1 MMGGLVEGAGQAPL
15 TLSEGQ
21 SLLAFAEV
29 LITEAQRRHSVEGLP
44 ALDDRMVR
52 LIREILEPIRVG
64 PGQTVY
70 LARYPVETCPPLADL
85 QPEHEFV
92 PVVML
97 TQTLALQDDS
107 VSDEE
112 FTRRARETIR
122 EFMLGASSFFVYRI
136 VIYPVAGSNAQAWR
150 LRYARLPK

>member
-21 SLLAFAEV
+21 SLLAFAES
-29 LITEAQRRHSVEGLP
+29 LIAEAQRRHSVEGLP
-44 ALDDRMVR
+44 ALDDRTVR
-52 LIREILEPIRVG
+52 LIREILDPVRVG
-64 PGQTVY
+64 PQMVY
-70 LARYPVETCPPLADL
+70 LARYPVETCPPLVDG

-92 PVVML
+92 PVIMR
-97 TQTLALQDDS
+97 TETLALQDDS

-112 FTRRARETIR
+112 FTRRARETIL
-122 EFMLGASSFFVYRI
+122 EFMQGASSFFVYRI
-136 VIYPVAGSNAQAWR
+136 IVYPVVGTNAQAWC